1 MIEQL
6 TLNQV
11 PQSNMPWL
19 VDVTYFKKNPTTS
32 FKPGLNILFG
42 ENGSGKSSLVSM
54 LAQSLAAAQGGTSV
68 VTQTWAQDV
77 FEFGTQRLKLPCE
90 VVHDGQPV
98 MYFDARAKEG
108 LIAGSFDDEFFSLG
122 LANTM
127 ARGSTGQLGFRRLER
142 LLKVLLD
149 AKKAEASAAPPK
161 AEGGPPAPAS
171 TSGSKKGSKRNAAS
185 KKDGGVPVLT
195 EVDGFPTEIEWRIK
209 RNSVNDYWKEQVAQI
224 EALLEPKCAS
234 GPKTLLFDEPESGF
248 ALPWQSGLW
257 SNVFSKVDPAKFQV
271 IVATH
276 SPFAL
281 GIPGAHYIEMS
292 PGYLRQATACVAALT
307 NRL

>member
-1 MIEQL
+1 MIESI
-6 TLNQV
+6 TISGATK
-11 PQSNMPWL
+11 SNMSWL
-19 VDVTYFKKNPTTS
+19 SNVLYFQKKPTTY

-54 LAQSLAAAQGGTSV
+54 LAQSLAAQQGGTSV
-68 VTQTWAQDV
+68 VTQSWAQDI
-77 FEFGTQRLKLPCE
+77 FKFGTQELLLPCE

-108 LIAGSFDDEFFSLG
+108 LIAGAFDDDFFSLG

-142 LLKVLLD
+142 LLKVLLA
-149 AKKAEASAAPPK
+149 AKKEDSEEPPK
-161 AEGGPPAPAS
+161 AQGGSPAPAS
-171 TSGSKKGSKRNAAS
+171 TSGSKKGSKRKVAS
-185 KKDGGVPVLT
+185 KQDGCAPVPP
-195 EVDGFPTEIEWRIK
+195 ERDGFPQEIEWRIK
-209 RNSVNDYWKEQVAQI
+209 RNAVNDYWKERVAHI
-224 EALLEPKCAS
+224 EELLEPKCAP

-248 ALPWQSGLW
+248 ALPWQAGLW
-257 SNVFSKVDPAKFQV
+257 SNVFSKVDPTKFQV

-281 GIPGAHYIEMS
+281 GIPGANYIEMS
-292 PGYLRQATACVAALT
+292 PGYLRQATACVAALA